1 MNSIPLK
8 HWDDVIVLLQVYAAV
23 KLPRLLELSLPDA
36 VRLEVV
42 KNKYRR
48 KISRSMRTD
57 GSALEIDV
65 TTRNREESD
74 LELED
79 QFELKQLMLCGAAA
93 QVTATQQAVVVR
105 NFCESRCIPAF
116 GSTVSFVKVTNNDT
130 FKLEAIRPHFMHL
143 KLVQFSS
150 SSNDI
155 KKFVRKNVEGGMLK
169 YIAEVD
175 SEIDEELFDI
185 FMNFFVAG
193 KAVRVELG
201 DAMVKKNYSVV
212 EKIISAWKK
221 DAIELGEKE
230 WFCKINKH
238 YAKHLKETFKLA
250 KQGSKDFVKEFIAG
264 DHKCTL
270 IVDNFRVIVSIKTT
284 RRDDMFPDLL

>member
-201 DAMVKKNYSVV
+201 DAMRLEEGRNRT
-212 EKIISAWKK
+212 
-221 DAIELGEKE
+221 G
-230 WFCKINKH
+230 
-238 YAKHLKETFKLA
+238 
-250 KQGSKDFVKEFIAG
+250 
-264 DHKCTL
+264 
-270 IVDNFRVIVSIKTT
+270 
-284 RRDDMFPDLL
+284 